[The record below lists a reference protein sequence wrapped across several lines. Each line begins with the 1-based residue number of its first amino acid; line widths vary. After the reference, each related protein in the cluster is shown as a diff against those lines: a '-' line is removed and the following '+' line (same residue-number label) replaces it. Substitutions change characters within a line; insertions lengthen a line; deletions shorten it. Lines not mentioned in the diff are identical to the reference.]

1 LKHGRSLALKKQVYG
16 NSRIRKSN
24 FMKWSYRIARVA
36 GIDVRIHVTFLLLP
50 AYFGFLGWQEAGL
63 AGALNE
69 LSFIGAL
76 FLCVLLHEFGHALA
90 GRHYGIRTPDITL
103 LPIGGVA
110 RMESIPEK
118 PSMEL
123 IIAVAGPA
131 VNVAIALGL
140 AAILAL
146 TGGILEGPDS
156 TLRIQLHNLLVV
168 NCGLVFFNMIPAF
181 PMDGGRV
188 LRALLAMKFSHL
200 TATRFA
206 ARTGQIMAC
215 GFAVLGFFANP
226 MLILIALFV
235 FSGAREELQYA
246 IQRQQYEELLREI
259 ARRRDSFEP

>member
-1 LKHGRSLALKKQVYG
+1 
-16 NSRIRKSN
+16 
-24 FMKWSYRIARVA
+24 MKWSYRIARFA

-63 AGALNE
+63 TGALNE

-123 IIAVAGPA
+123 FIAVAGPA
-131 VNVAIALGL
+131 VNVGIALAL
-140 AAILAL
+140 AGILTL
-146 TGGILEGPDS
+146 TGGILDGPES
-156 TLRIQLHNLLVV
+156 NLRIQLHNLLVV
-168 NCGLVFFNMIPAF
+168 NCGLVLFNMIPAF

-188 LRALLAMKFSHL
+188 LRALLAMKLSHL
-200 TATRFA
+200 KATHLA
-206 ARTGQIMAC
+206 ARTGQVMAC

-226 MLILIALFV
+226 MLVLIALFV
-235 FSGAREELQYA
+235 FNGAQEELQHA
-246 IQRQQYEELLREI
+246 IQQQQYEELLKEI
-259 ARRRDSFEP
+259 ARRRDPFGI